1 MTLYDLVNTLDTSTS
16 VTLYTRTKVGACT
29 LVMHSDPLNVNELK
43 RMCHVSNNNLPDV
56 NIYSLKAD
64 GDNLYVGVNFINE

>member
-1 MTLYDLVNTLDTSTS
+1 MTLYDLVSALDTSTS
-16 VTLYTRTKVGACT
+16 VTLYTKTQVGARA

-43 RMCHVSNNNLPDV
+43 RMCHVSNKLPDV
-56 NIYSLKAD
+56 IIYSLKAD

>member
-1 MTLYDLVNTLDTSTS
+1 MTLYDLVSALDTSTS
-16 VTLYTRTKVGACT
+16 VTLYTRTQVGACA

-43 RMCHVSNNNLPDV
+43 RMCRVSNKLPDV

-64 GDNLYVGVNFINE
+64 GDNLYVGVNFINV

>member
-16 VTLYTRTKVGACT
+16 VTLYTRTQVGARA

-43 RMCHVSNNNLPDV
+43 RICHVSNKLPDV
-56 NIYSLKAD
+56 NIYSLKAE
-64 GDNLYVGVNFINE
+64 GDNLYVRVNFINE

>member
-1 MTLYDLVNTLDTSTS
+1 MTLYDLISALDTSTS
-16 VTLYTRTKVGACT
+16 VTLYARIQVGART

-43 RMCHVSNNNLPDV
+43 RMCHVSNKHPDV